1 MASKTKIVK
10 KYLTQQ
16 LHRLDSMLATTD
28 YDYEEARASYEE
40 QKEYVEE
47 QLRVLDKGGIRALKA
62 YRKTVQ
68 DSEVEEA

>member
-40 QKEYVEE
+40 QREYVEE

>member
-1 MASKTKIVK
+1 MANKTKIVK

-16 LHRLDSMLATTD
+16 LHRLDSMLATAD
-28 YDYEEARASYEE
+28 FDYEEARASYEE

-47 QLRVLDKGGIRALKA
+47 QLRILDKGGIRALKA

-68 DSEVEEA
+68 ESEGEEA